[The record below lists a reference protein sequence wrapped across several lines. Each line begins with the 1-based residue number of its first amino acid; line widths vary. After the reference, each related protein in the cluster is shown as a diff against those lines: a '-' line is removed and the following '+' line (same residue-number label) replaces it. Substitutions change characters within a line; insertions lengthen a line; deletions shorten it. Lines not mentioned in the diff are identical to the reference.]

1 MRRADSKISW
11 DLEPWAVVVTPYDED
26 FIGALKARVHIRAF
40 DPGSKTWIVPARY
53 VPIVRDLAKKHLG
66 IDIAVALPPN
76 LAPHVTRAAPAP
88 RIPEEYE
95 ILCVLPGSP
104 PEVVKAAYRALAL
117 LCHPDRGGKSE
128 HMVALNLAYETI
140 KREQGF

>member
-11 DLEPWAVVVTPYDED
+11 DLEPWAVVATPYDED

-66 IDIAVALPPN
+66 IDIAVTLPPN
-76 LAPHVTRAAPAP
+76 LAPHVARATPAP

-104 PEVVKAAYRALAL
+104 IEVIKASYKALAFM
-117 LCHPDRGGKSE
+117 CHPDRGGNAE
-128 HMVALNLAYETI
+128 HFRQLTAAYE
-140 KREQGF
+140 KVCGK

>member
-1 MRRADSKISW
+1 MRRNESKITW
-11 DLEPWAVVVTPYDED
+11 DLEPWAIVATPYDED
-26 FIGALKARVHIRAF
+26 FLSAFKARVHIRAF
-40 DPGSKTWIVPARY
+40 DQGSKTWLVPARY

-76 LAPHVTRAAPAP
+76 LAPHAARVATSAP

-104 PEVVKAAYRALAL
+104 IEVVKAAYKVLAFA
-117 LCHPDRGGKSE
+117 CHPDRGGNAE
-128 HMVALNLAYETI
+128 HFRQLTAAYEKVI
-140 KREQGF
+140 ERG